1 MPAGVSAYVALAN
14 VTLGSST
21 SIVSFTSIS
30 QSYRDLVFI
39 INISGLTGTPTNIGS
54 IFRINGDSGA
64 NYGEVEMTGTGSAA
78 SSGGASGQN
87 QLPLP
92 SSESSTPSMTKLDFL
107 DYSATDKHKTILT
120 RGDRPD
126 NRTTARAGRWAS
138 TSAITSVTFYAP
150 DYFAGTVDTWNAGST
165 FALYGIAS

>member
-1 MPAGVSAYVALAN
+1 MPTPTYTPLAN
-14 VTLGSST
+14 ITLGSSA

-30 QSYRDLVFI
+30 QSYRDLIFI
-39 INISGLTGTPTNIGS
+39 VNITGVTGTPTNIGS

-64 NYGEVEMTGTGSAA
+64 NYGEVAMTGNGSSA
-78 SSGGASGQN
+78 SSGGAPGQN

-92 SSESSTPSMTKLDFL
+92 TAELSTPSMTKLDFL
-107 DYSATDKHKTILT
+107 DYSATDKHKTVLT

-126 NRTTARAGRWAS
+126 NQTTARVGRWSS
-138 TSAITSVTFYAP
+138 TSAITSITFYAP
-150 DYFAGTVDTWNAGST
+150 DYFVGTADTWNAGST